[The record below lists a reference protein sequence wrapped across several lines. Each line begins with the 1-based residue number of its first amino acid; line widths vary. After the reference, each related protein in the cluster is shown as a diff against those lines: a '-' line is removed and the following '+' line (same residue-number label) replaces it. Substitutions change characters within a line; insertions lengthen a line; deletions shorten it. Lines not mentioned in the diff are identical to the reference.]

1 MGQEPY
7 LPKERRPHLGP
18 PDRRLHHAAEGE
30 PTWQDYVAS
39 ARPHLR
45 SAALVVVL
53 GTLLTAGIAFVWP
66 PTYKAVATLLP
77 PSEEETGFSVTTV
90 LRNLSM
96 PGIKIPSRTGPE
108 DVTLG
113 ILESRR
119 LAEVLVDRFHLMDAY
134 HLKSHE
140 AAVEKLH
147 KRTKI
152 SVDPSGTVAVTVKDR
167 EAKRAADLANGYV
180 EELDRFNREVRMTRG
195 RRMRLFVEKRLED
208 TKDDLAKAED
218 QLRDYEGKHKAVALS
233 ASEMTTVENGARLFA
248 EQSALQVQIG
258 VVRGYASESSEE
270 VRRLRDQLAQINQEL
285 GKLPSV
291 GLELGRL
298 LREVKIQE
306 QVYSLL
312 SAQYEEAR
320 IEEARDVPTVDI
332 LDVAHPPEHRA
343 WPKRGILVALG
354 FALSTMGALA
364 WIAWAVRAS
373 SRGA

>member
-7 LPKERRPHLGP
+7 LPKERRPELAP
-18 PDRRLHHAAEGE
+18 QDRRSPRSPGGE
-30 PTWQDYVAS
+30 PSWQDYVAS

-45 SAALVVVL
+45 SAAAVIVL
-53 GTLLTAGIAFVWP
+53 GTLLAAGIAFVWP
-66 PTYKAVATLLP
+66 AKYRAVATLLP
-77 PSEEETGFSVTTV
+77 PNEEDTGFSVTTV

-119 LAEVLVDRFHLMDAY
+119 VAGILVDRYDMKSAY
-134 HLKSHE
+134 RLTSRE
-140 AAVEKLH
+140 AAVDKLR

-152 SVDPSGTVAVTVKDR
+152 TVDPSGTVIVAVEDR
-167 EAKRAADLANGYV
+167 QPKRAADLANGYV
-180 EELDRFNREVRMTRG
+180 EELDRFNREARMTRG

-233 ASEMTTVENGARLFA
+233 ASEMTTVETGARLFA

-258 VVRGYASESSEE
+258 VTRGYASESSEE
-270 VRRLRDQLAQINQEL
+270 VRRLRDQLGQINQEL
-285 GKLPSV
+285 AKLPSV

-298 LREVKIQE
+298 VREVKIQE

-312 SAQYEEAR
+312 SGQYEEAR

-332 LDVAHPPEHRA
+332 LDVAHPPESRS
-343 WPKRGILVALG
+343 WPRRGLLIGLG
-354 FALSTMGALA
+354 FALSTLGALA
-364 WIAWAVRAS
+364 WIAWSVRNDFA
-373 SRGA
+373 RA